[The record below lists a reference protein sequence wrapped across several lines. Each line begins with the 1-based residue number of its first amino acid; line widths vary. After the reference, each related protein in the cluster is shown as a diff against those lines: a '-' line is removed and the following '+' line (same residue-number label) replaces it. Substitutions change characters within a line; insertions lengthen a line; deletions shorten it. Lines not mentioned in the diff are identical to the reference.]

1 MRPIPQKRYD
11 QTLAFIQS
19 VVPAKSRVLDLGIEN
34 RFSGIMKNNGFT
46 VFNTNGED
54 LDIRPEVVKSFDVE
68 VVTAIEI
75 LEHLISPLQVL
86 TSLPAK
92 KLIATIPLRL
102 WFASAYKSKTDPW
115 DRHYHEFEDWQFD
128 WLLEKAGWEII
139 NRKKWVSPSNKIGFR
154 PFLRNITPRYY
165 AVYAER
171 I

>member
-1 MRPIPQKRYD
+1 MGKIPQKRYD
-11 QTLAFIQS
+11 QTLEFIQS
-19 VVPAKSRVLDLGIEN
+19 VIPAKSRVLDLGIEN
-34 RFSGIMKNNGFT
+34 HFSGIMKKNGFN
-46 VFNTNGED
+46 VFNTSGED
-54 LDIRPEVVKSFDVE
+54 LDMQPEVVKSFDVE

-75 LEHLISPLQVL
+75 LEHLVSPLQVL
-86 TSLPAK
+86 SNLPGK
-92 KLIATIPLRL
+92 KLVATIPLRL

-128 WLLEKAGWEII
+128 WLLEKAGWKII
-139 NRKKWVSPSNKIGFR
+139 NRKKWVSPSSKIGFR

>member
-34 RFSGIMKNNGFT
+34 HFSGIMKNNGFT

-54 LDIRPEVVKSFDVE
+54 LDIQPEVVKSFDVE

-92 KLIATIPLRL
+92 KLVATIPLRL

-128 WLLEKAGWEII
+128 WLLEKAGWKII

>member
-1 MRPIPQKRYD
+1 
-11 QTLAFIQS
+11 
-19 VVPAKSRVLDLGIEN
+19 
-34 RFSGIMKNNGFT
+34 
-46 VFNTNGED
+46 
-54 LDIRPEVVKSFDVE
+54 

-92 KLIATIPLRL
+92 KLVATIPLRL
-102 WFASAYKSKTDPW
+102 WFAPAYKSKTDPW

-128 WLLEKAGWEII
+128 WLLEKAGWKII

-154 PFLRNITPRYY
+154 PFLRNITPRFY